1 MHSFRLILAALCMV
15 VVQGSDIT
23 SIVFGEIKEGV
34 VAAFGDFNSD
44 ELTDIFVIRDK
55 RKTLQILFGTYIR
68 DILRLCKNR
77 TENNPLKKEI
87 INYISYMSV
96 KSA

>member
-1 MHSFRLILAALCMV
+1 MHSFRLLLVALCAV
-15 VVQGSDIT
+15 VVHGSDIT

-55 RKTLQILFGTYIR
+55 RKTLQILFGRYI
-68 DILRLCKNR
+68 CKNIL
-77 TENNPLKKEI
+77 T
-87 INYISYMSV
+87 NYMPYS
-96 KSA
+96 